1 MTYFS
6 MVVTCTFKR
15 MVVFLLELS
24 QPNKRINNPDL
35 KITMIYNLFSNYG
48 NIAKILFMKQKRQ
61 ALVEFETVEQATV
74 AKDYL
79 NNLVY
84 FAS

>member
-1 MTYFS
+1 MNNGYEDDG
-6 MVVTCTFKR
+6 
-15 MVVFLLELS
+15 LEAKKVLFV
-24 QPNKRINNPDL
+24 RHLDNPDL